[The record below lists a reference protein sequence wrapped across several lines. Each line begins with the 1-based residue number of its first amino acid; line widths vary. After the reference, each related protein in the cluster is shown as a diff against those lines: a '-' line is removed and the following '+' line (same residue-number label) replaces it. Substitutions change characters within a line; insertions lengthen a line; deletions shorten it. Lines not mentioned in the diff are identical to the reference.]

1 MDSMLGGFFSDPLP
15 VGSPAPDFT
24 ARDQDGISVTLS
36 HLRGKNVIL
45 VFYPGDDTTVCTR
58 QLCEFRDQWKD
69 VESRNARVF
78 GVNPAGDARHRR
90 FRDKYQFPFRILVDE
105 RRRIA
110 SLYRCGGWI
119 VRRTVYLIGT
129 DGLIRYAMRG
139 KPQVSDVLTAAYVN
153 QM

>member
-1 MDSMLGGFFSDPLP
+1 MFGWLPRNPLP
-15 VGSPAPDFT
+15 VGTKAPDFMLPT
-24 ARDQDGISVTLS
+24 QASKKVELS
-36 HLRGKNVIL
+36 ALRGQSVVL

-69 VESRNARVF
+69 AETRNVLVF
-78 GVNPAGDARHRR
+78 GVNPAGDASHRR
-90 FRDKYQFPFRILVDE
+90 FRDKYRFPFPILVDE

-110 SLYRCGGWI
+110 SLYRCGGLI

-139 KPQVSDVLTAAYVN
+139 KPQVSDVLIAAYVN